1 MAENELINKKKKTNQ
16 AKSPQGPSLFSQ
28 LEAKL
33 TFEWLFEP
41 ANFSKYFL
49 RFGWFVLLGVVYIYN
64 THTSERLS
72 REYDALTKQVE
83 DKKTL
88 YTTLHSDVMF
98 QSKESEVIKK
108 VKVIGLVDDQPPMK
122 IVVQK

>member
-1 MAENELINKKKKTNQ
+1 MAENKVIQKKGNQ
-16 AKSPQGPSLFSQ
+16 TKSPKGPSLFSQ
-28 LEAKL
+28 LESKL
-33 TFEWLFEP
+33 TFEWLFES
-41 ANFSKYFL
+41 ANFTKYFL
-49 RFGWFVLLGVVYIYN
+49 RFGWFVLLGVIYIYN

-72 REYDALTKQVE
+72 REYDTLLKKVE

-88 YTTLHSDVMF
+88 YTTLHADVMF

-108 VKVIGLVDDQPPMK
+108 VKKIGLVDNQPPMK